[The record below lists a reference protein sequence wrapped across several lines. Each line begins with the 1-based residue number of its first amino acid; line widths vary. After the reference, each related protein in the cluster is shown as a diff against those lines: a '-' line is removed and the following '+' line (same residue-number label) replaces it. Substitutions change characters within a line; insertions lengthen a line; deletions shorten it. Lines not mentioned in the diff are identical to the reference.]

1 MNIKMMKRITYVLL
15 TLLLMAMLSG
25 CSLNPFDVKNQEN
38 ETSKEISDDNL
49 IVVGISQL
57 GSESAWRSAHTI
69 SVQNAFTKD
78 KGYFMI
84 FNNARQKQENQI
96 KAIRSFIS
104 QRVDYI
110 VFAPVIEDGWDTVLR
125 EAKDAGIPV
134 ILMDRTISVADE
146 SLYTTRVGID
156 ARQEGEKAGK
166 WLESE
171 LIKKNRQ
178 NDDINI
184 VVIQGTTG
192 SSSQRGRTIG
202 FDSICDEHEN
212 WNILTQVDGDFTT
225 LKGKEA
231 MQQILKLYKGDFDV
245 LVCQNDDM
253 ALGALEALN
262 EEGIK
267 TGIGKD
273 IMLISFDATH
283 DGLELVRDGVINVD
297 VECNPEQGEY
307 ISDVIQKLERGEKVE
322 KEYLVD
328 EKVFTINNVNEYI
341 DNRTY

>member
-1 MNIKMMKRITYVLL
+1 MKKKIKCII
-15 TLLLMAMLSG
+15 LLMILTGVLAG
-25 CSLNPFDVKNQEN
+25 CSINTFNISAGNEN
-38 ETSKEISDDNL
+38 EEDEIDDENL

-57 GSESAWRSAHTI
+57 GSESVWRSAHTV
-69 SVQNAFTKD
+69 SVQNAFTKE

-110 VFAPVIEDGWDTVLR
+110 IFAPVIEDGWDTVLK

-134 ILMDRTISVADE
+134 ILMDRTISVADD

-166 WLESE
+166 WLEDE
-171 LIKKNRQ
+171 LIKEHRQ
-178 NDDINI
+178 YDDINI
-184 VVIQGTTG
+184 VVIQGTNG

-202 FDSICDEHEN
+202 FDSICDTHEN
-212 WNILTQVDGDFTT
+212 WHILTQVDGDFTT

-231 MQQILKLYKGDFDV
+231 MQQILRLYENDFDV

-262 EEGIK
+262 EAGIK
-267 TGIGKD
+267 TGIGED

-283 DGLELVRDGVINVD
+283 EALELVQDGVINVD

-307 ISDVIQKLERGEKVE
+307 ISEVIQKLERGEEVE
-322 KEYLVD
+322 KVYLVD
-328 EKVFTINNVNEYI
+328 EKVFTKDNVDEYI